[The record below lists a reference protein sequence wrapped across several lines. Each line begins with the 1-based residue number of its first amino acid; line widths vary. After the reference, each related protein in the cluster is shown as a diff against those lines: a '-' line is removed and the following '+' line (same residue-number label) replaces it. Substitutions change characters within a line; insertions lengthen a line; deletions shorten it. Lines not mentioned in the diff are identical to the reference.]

1 MGVSQHLLLFGT
13 GTAELG
19 DSSSDSGRDKTKKK
33 RCTLCK
39 KRVGLTGLSLVTSN
53 DELMFLGQSV

>member
-1 MGVSQHLLLFGT
+1 VSQHLLLSYA

-19 DSSSDSGRDKTKKK
+19 DSSSDNGQKKQKK

-39 KRVGLTGLSLVTSN
+39 KKVGLTGLSLITSS
-53 DELMFLGQSV
+53 DKFIFLG